1 MSIRHDILNNILLLA
16 EDETWQGSLE
26 LSKKCISEWLAAAD
40 RSKIRHIYL
49 TGCGTSLYAGQVGK
63 YVIERIAGI
72 PSEAVAAL
80 TFTAYTN
87 PAVLGPDNLLV
98 GISTLGESVSAVN
111 AILWAKQGGSMT
123 LAITGNREGHAAKA
137 ADATISTEGY
147 KDRIPVRTI
156 SYIHSLLAIYTLAI
170 ELAAALGTLNA
181 EGKKY
186 WYGQINLA
194 FDGIRTFLAE
204 QQGTA
209 DRLVD
214 KYSDRN
220 KFFILAAG
228 PNIGTAQEASLKLV
242 EMADMYSEGQEVED
256 FMHGRYWQL
265 AKTDPMFIMA
275 PHGNINERI
284 LDLLYGTHNLGLTTV
299 VFTDLVN
306 KPIGR
311 FATDI
316 VQLPGGID
324 ELMTPLMYTAVFYL
338 FDCKLGIRC
347 GKDPAGRPYNLSPHR
362 MKFVDK

>member
-1 MSIRHDILNNILLLA
+1 MILRQDILNNILLLA
-16 EDETWQGSLE
+16 EDETWQRSLE
-26 LSKKCISEWLAAAD
+26 LSKKGISQWLVAD
-40 RSKIRHIYL
+40 RSKIEHIYL

-63 YVIERIAGI
+63 YIIEHIAGI

-80 TFTAYTN
+80 TFSAYTN
-87 PAVLGPDNLLV
+87 PTVLHPNNLVV

-111 AILWAKQGGSMT
+111 AILRAKQIGSMT
-123 LAITGNREGHAAKA
+123 LAITGNQEGGIVKA
-137 ADATISTEGY
+137 AETTISTEGY

-156 SYIHSLLAIYTLAI
+156 SYIHSLLAIYALAI
-170 ELAAALGTLNA
+170 ELAAAMGTLNT

-186 WYGQINLA
+186 WYNQIKFA
-194 FDGIRTFLAE
+194 FEGIRTFLAE
-204 QQGTA
+204 QQRTI

-214 KYSDRN
+214 KYSNRN

-242 EMADMYSEGQEVED
+242 EMADLYSEGQEVED

-265 AKTDPMFIMA
+265 AKSDPMFIIA
-275 PHGNINERI
+275 PYGNINERI

-316 VQLPGGID
+316 VQMPGEID
-324 ELMTPLMYTAVFYL
+324 ELMTPLMYTVAFYL

-347 GKDPAGRPYNLSPHR
+347 GKDSGGRPYNLSPHR
-362 MKFVDK
+362 MKFVDE